1 MGLKKILGLVEIL
14 IGFSLVLS
22 ASFLENVKYIDIG
35 KSSLLLYN
43 KPL

>member
-1 MGLKKILGLVEIL
+1 MGLKEILGLVEIL

-43 KPL
+43 NPL